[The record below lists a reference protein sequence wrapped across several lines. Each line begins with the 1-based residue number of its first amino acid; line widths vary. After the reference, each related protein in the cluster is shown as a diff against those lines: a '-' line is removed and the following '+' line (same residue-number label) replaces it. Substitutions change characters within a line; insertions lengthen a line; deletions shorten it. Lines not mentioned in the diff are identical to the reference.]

1 MAHFAKISEENK
13 VLSVHV
19 VKDSDTME
27 NGVEVESV
35 GQAFLE
41 KVHGWPAHLWKKTS
55 YNTYL
60 GQHRKGGTPYRGN
73 YAGIGMDWDPVN
85 EIFIWAKDYPSWTLN
100 VSQARWQSPIGD
112 PPALS
117 EEDYLYNFYTWD
129 ETGQQWNLV
138 DNINS

>member
-27 NGVEVESV
+27 NGIEVESI

-41 KVHGWPAHLWKKTS
+41 KVHGWPEHLWKKTS
-55 YNTYL
+55 YNTYQ
-60 GQHRKGGTPYRGN
+60 GEHRKGGTPYRGN
-73 YAGIGMDWDPVN
+73 YAGIGMDWDTTN

-100 VSQARWQSPIGD
+100 VSEARWQSPVGD

-117 EEDYLYNFYTWD
+117 EEDAMISFYKWNEATQAWD
-129 ETGQQWNLV
+129 FI
-138 DNINS
+138 DNS